1 MWFGVFMKKILK
13 PDKMENEVL
22 KLSLQ
27 SQGTK
32 AYKNKKVKHTYVV
45 QVYFK

>member
-27 SQGTK
+27 SRSMQPK
-32 AYKNKKVKHTYVV
+32 MNKKVKHTYVV